1 MFGMNGWCKEPNNAG
16 NGSDCPK
23 NAQNSEDRT
32 TGDLI
37 SREAAIDALS
47 RCQTYLF
54 DTRDTDRKISLEDAE
69 YVIEKLPAAQPE
81 RNKGKWINEGVQ
93 CSIRCNNPLCNFHYI
108 GYLGD
113 YNFCPN
119 CGADMRGEQNG

>member
-1 MFGMNGWCKEPNNAG
+1 MSYGMNGWNKEIPG
-16 NGSDCPK
+16 
-23 NAQNSEDRT
+23 
-32 TGDLI
+32 GDLI
-37 SREAAIDALS
+37 SRAAAIDALS

-69 YVIEKLPAAQPE
+69 YVIEKLPSTQPE
-81 RNKGKWINEGVQ
+81 RNKGKWINEGVYGEGHAQ

-119 CGADMRGEQNG
+119 CGADMRGKEE